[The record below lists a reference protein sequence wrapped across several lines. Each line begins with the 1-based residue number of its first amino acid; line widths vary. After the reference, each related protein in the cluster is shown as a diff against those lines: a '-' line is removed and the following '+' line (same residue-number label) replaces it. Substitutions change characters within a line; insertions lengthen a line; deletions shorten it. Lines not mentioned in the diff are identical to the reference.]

1 MKTLKTAFILIGM
14 VLFGCA
20 YEVEIPLVDIK
31 LAFNQDK
38 LDALE
43 HKLTT
48 VAYDNGFTVS
58 ANDRADM
65 AILNGGEPAFSLWIL
80 DGKKIP
86 ITITTVNESGLVRLM
101 FYRSGFDSDESL
113 YRMEQLFVT
122 SIEDFKKN
130 IGLSL

>member
-1 MKTLKTAFILIGM
+1 M

>member
-1 MKTLKTAFILIGM
+1 MKTLKTAFIFIVM

-31 LAFNQDK
+31 LPFNQDK

-101 FYRSGFDSDESL
+101 FYSSGFDSDESL
-113 YRMEQLFVT
+113 YRMEQQLVT
-122 SIEDFKKN
+122 SIENFNKM
-130 IGLSL
+130 